1 MVRRPFH
8 HFFGWSLEEFASLS
22 VFPDQNIPSLAPRLN
37 TSFRPG
43 VTSASVQ
50 VEHILYIYSKD
61 PPPYY
66 TVCAVEAQERIKICG
81 RELIRLAVSSC
92 GNPRLRRSAVDGG
105 VEQHQYASS
114 WADHDGDVYTEEPE
128 TAHRPSVVSSSVLGY
143 FASARLRRAVGKISD
158 ICCENGC
165 SMKELIQFC

>member
-1 MVRRPFH
+1 MKP
-8 HFFGWSLEEFASLS
+8 LLML
-22 VFPDQNIPSLAPRLN
+22 VFVCA
-37 TSFRPG
+37 
-43 VTSASVQ
+43 
-50 VEHILYIYSKD
+50 
-61 PPPYY
+61 
-66 TVCAVEAQERIKICG
+66 VCAVEAQDKIKMCG

-105 VEQHQYASS
+105 LEQRQYSPSWDDDDDDDDDDAS
-114 WADHDGDVYTEEPE
+114 AKEPD
-128 TAHRPSVVSSSVLGY
+128 AARRPSVLSSSVLHY